1 MTTTDIIHGFY
12 GLCVGGFIAAFGA
25 MCAAEMLIRLQ

>member
-1 MTTTDIIHGFY
+1 MTTTDIIHGLF

-25 MCAAEMLIRLQ
+25 LAMAEALIRLQ